1 MRVLLLGASGRTG
14 RYVVEKIIQAGYEL
28 NCLVRD
34 HGKIKSLSD
43 KMTIF
48 EGAAEKIS
56 DLEKAISNCDAIINV
71 LNVSRN
77 SDFPWAKLRTPPTF
91 LSDVSR
97 NVVMLAEKN
106 NVRRIVVC
114 SAWGVAETKNDLPG
128 WFRWL
133 IDNSNIG
140 YAYRDHERQE
150 KIVRESKLAWT
161 IVRPA
166 GLTNFKG
173 DQQIIESYNNIPK
186 PRMTINRVNLAR
198 YLVDALTDARLVHK
212 MPVVSG
218 R

>member
-1 MRVLLLGASGRTG
+1 MGASGRTG

-34 HGKIKSLSD
+34 RGKIKSLSD

-173 DQQIIESYNNIPK
+173 DQQIIESYNNTPK

-198 YLVDALTDARLVHK
+198 YLVDALADARLVHK